1 MRTTFHLSGAL
12 CATLALTACGKSPSE
27 KLAEAAIEASTGQKA
42 DVDADKGQVTFKTE
56 KGDMKVT
63 SGDAAKLPADFPK
76 DVYLPAGYTVGS
88 AMEMPGA
95 MVVDVEAPGT
105 VSDTFAAAVTKMKQ
119 EGWTQRIA
127 MQQTPQ
133 SQVVVYEKANRDA
146 TLSISENPGKGGVR
160 IGVQV
165 TTRQ

>member
-42 DVDADKGQVTFKTE
+42 DVDADNGQVTLKTD

-63 SGDAAKLPADFPK
+63 SGDAAKLPANFPQ
-76 DVYLPAGYTVGS
+76 DVYLPAGYKVGS
-88 AMEMPGA
+88 VMEMPGA
-95 MVVDVEAPGT
+95 MVVDVEAPGN
-105 VSDTFAAAVTKMKQ
+105 VADTFAAATAKMTS
-119 EGWTQRIA
+119 EGWKQQMA
-127 MQQTPQ
+127 LQQTPQ
-133 SQVVVYEKANRDA
+133 NQIAVYGKGDRNA
-146 TLSISENPGKGGVR
+146 TLSISEAPGKGVR
-160 IGVQV
+160 IGVQL